1 MTPFPKT
8 RTRLVIGLS
17 KQDNM
22 DLTRFALYT
31 SLAIITYLMLLA
43 WQDDYPP
50 TIDDGSS
57 SRLEIPPLAGE
68 VNTTNTGSD
77 LPSDIPTAVPVAPAV
92 MSTGT
97 VAAAPPGNTQ
107 LASENL
113 AETLISV
120 HTDTL
125 DVRINPVG
133 GDIVYLALP
142 LYLKQ
147 IDVAAD
153 PFVLLDK
160 QAGREYI
167 AQSGLIGSNGVDNE
181 GRAAYRSNANSY
193 TLRDS
198 ADHLDVDLTTTAE
211 PGVEITKRYRF
222 HRDSYLIDIIFIV
235 DNKSTT
241 RWQANAYGQI
251 KRDAFDDPSDAGGF
265 GRTYLGFVT
274 TVTDDPYIEIE
285 FDDIDDD
292 NGRLTLETSD
302 GWMAFSQHYFI
313 TAWVPEPGTTNQF
326 TTWKN
331 GSNQYYGEFTSSAFD
346 VPAGETGRHTIQY
359 YAGPKDQ
366 YVLRDISPGLDKTID
381 YSFLWFIASPI
392 YWLLSRINSVSGNY
406 GISIILLTVVVK
418 AVFYKLSE
426 TQYRSMAGMRRLMPR
441 MQQLK
446 ESYGDD
452 KMKMQK
458 ATMDLYKKE
467 KINPLGGC
475 LPMLVQMPVFIALY
489 WVLLESVELRH
500 APFML
505 WINDLSVRDP
515 FFILP
520 LLMGATMYLQT
531 TLSPAPA
538 DPMQARVMKMMP
550 IMMTALFL
558 FFPAGLVLYWL
569 TNGAL
574 GILQQWYITRKIE
587 AAYEAKK
594 AG

>member
-1 MTPFPKT
+1 
-8 RTRLVIGLS
+8 
-17 KQDNM
+17 M
-22 DLTRFALYT
+22 DLTRFALYS

-43 WQDDYPP
+43 WQGDYPP

-57 SRLEIPPLAGE
+57 SQLEIPQIPNGE
-68 VNTTNTGSD
+68 NAVAASSD
-77 LPSDIPTAVPVAPAV
+77 LPSDLPSSVSTAPTAESNDTPTIAAVSNVAVPN
-92 MSTGT
+92 S
-97 VAAAPPGNTQ
+97 NISEQ
-107 LASENL
+107 L
-113 AETLISV
+113 IYI
-120 HTDTL
+120 HTDTFE
-125 DVRINPVG
+125 VRINPVG

-147 IDVAAD
+147 IDIADD
-153 PFVLLDK
+153 PFVLLDN
-160 QAGREYI
+160 QPGREYI
-167 AQSGLIGSNGVDNE
+167 AQSGLIGANGIDNE
-181 GRAAYRSNANSY
+181 GRALYRSTSNSY
-193 TLRDS
+193 TLSES
-198 ADHLDVDLTTTAE
+198 ADRLDVDLTTTTAD
-211 PGVEITKRYRF
+211 GVEVIKRYSF
-222 HRDSYLIDIIFIV
+222 HRDSYLIDIGFIV
-235 DNKSTT
+235 NNNSAASF
-241 RWQANAYGQI
+241 QANAFGQI

-285 FDDIDDD
+285 FDDIDD
-292 NGRLTLETSD
+292 NGSSTLETAG
-302 GWMAFSQHYFI
+302 GWMGFSQHYFV
-313 TAWVPEPGTTNQF
+313 TAWIPDVDSVNRF
-326 TTWKN
+326 TTRKN
-331 GSNQYYGEFTSSAFD
+331 ATNQYYGEFTSSAFE
-346 VPAGETGRHTIQY
+346 VPAGETGSHTLQY

-366 YVLRDISPGLDKTID
+366 YILRDISPGLDKTID
-381 YSFLWFIASPI
+381 YSFLWFIAGPI
-392 YWLLSRINSVSGNY
+392 YWLLSRINSVIGNY

-418 AVFYKLSE
+418 ATFYKLSE
-426 TQYRSMAGMRRLMPR
+426 TQYKSMAGMRRLMPK

-467 KINPLGGC
+467 KINPFGGC

-500 APFML
+500 APFLL
-505 WINDLSVRDP
+505 WLNDLSVRDP

-531 TLSPAPA
+531 SLSPAPA
-538 DPMQARVMKMMP
+538 DPMQAKVMKMMP
-550 IMMTALFL
+550 IMMTVMFL
-558 FFPAGLVLYWL
+558 WFPAGLVLYWL

-594 AG
+594 AS